1 MSFKKILAIVMVLT
15 ILFITLGMP
24 IVATVATVETSA
36 MPIVE
41 IKENSVEEDIAEVV
55 DEEIIESKP
64 EEDITALPATTIY
77 TTTKLRLRAGPSTET
92 EIIDTLKINT
102 QLDKI
107 GEEGDWTI
115 VRVDGQKYYV
125 YSKYTSTEKTI
136 IKTVSRASNTD
147 RIAETS
153 VNEASE
159 QESRQFF
166 RLLYFNLLLL
176 L

>member
-1 MSFKKILAIVMVLT
+1 MNFKKILAVIMLLILVFLVLGIPIASSVCYKNAT
-15 ILFITLGMP
+15 IEVNAV
-24 IVATVATVETSA
+24 VAVKNIESSAADPVEEIVETKS
-36 MPIVE
+36 
-41 IKENSVEEDIAEVV
+41 EEDL
-55 DEEIIESKP
+55 SS
-64 EEDITALPATTIY
+64 LPATTIY

-115 VRVDGQKYYV
+115 VRVENNKYYV

-136 IKTVSRASNTD
+136 IKTVSRANNTD
-147 RIAETS
+147 RITETS
-153 VNEASE
+153 VNETSK

>member
-1 MSFKKILAIVMVLT
+1 MNFKKILAVIILLTLIFLALGIPIASSVCYKNTIVEVNT
-15 ILFITLGMP
+15 
-24 IVATVATVETSA
+24 IVAVENIESSA
-36 MPIVE
+36 ANPVG
-41 IKENSVEEDIAEVV
+41 
-55 DEEIIESKP
+55 EIIETEP
-64 EEDITALPATTIY
+64 EEDLNSLSPTTIY

-115 VRVDGQKYYV
+115 VRVNGQKYYV

-136 IKTVSRASNTD
+136 IKTVSRASSFD
-147 RIAETS
+147 RTAETS
-153 VNEASE
+153 VNKASK

>member
-1 MSFKKILAIVMVLT
+1 MNFKKILAVIILLTLIFLALGIPIASSVCYKNTIVEVNA
-15 ILFITLGMP
+15 
-24 IVATVATVETSA
+24 IVAVENIESSA
-36 MPIVE
+36 ANPVG
-41 IKENSVEEDIAEVV
+41 
-55 DEEIIESKP
+55 EIIESEP
-64 EEDITALPATTIY
+64 EEDLSSLPATIIY

-136 IKTVSRASNTD
+136 IKTVSRANSSD
-147 RIAETS
+147 RTAETS
-153 VNEASE
+153 VNEASK

>member
-1 MSFKKILAIVMVLT
+1 MNFKKILAVIILLT
-15 ILFITLGMP
+15 LIFLALGIP
-24 IVATVATVETSA
+24 IASSVCYKNTTVEVNAVVAVENIESSA
-36 MPIVE
+36 ADPVG
-41 IKENSVEEDIAEVV
+41 
-55 DEEIIESKP
+55 EIIETEP
-64 EEDITALPATTIY
+64 EEDLSSLPATTIY
-77 TTTKLRLRAGPSTET
+77 TTTKLRLRTGPSTET

-102 QLDKI
+102 QLEKI

-115 VRVDGQKYYV
+115 VRVNGQKYYV

-136 IKTVSRASNTD
+136 IKTVSRASSSD
-147 RIAETS
+147 RTAETS
-153 VNEASE
+153 VNEASK